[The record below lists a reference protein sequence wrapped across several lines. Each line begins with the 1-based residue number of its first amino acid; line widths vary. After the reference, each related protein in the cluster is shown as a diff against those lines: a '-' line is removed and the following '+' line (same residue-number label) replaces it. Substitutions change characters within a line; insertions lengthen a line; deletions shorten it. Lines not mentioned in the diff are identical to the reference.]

1 MLALAGMGDRDTC
14 REMVNE
20 AISSGRALRKLAE
33 MVRIQGGDP
42 AFIADT
48 SRFPRAPYQRE
59 IFAQTSGYI
68 THMNTEELGEVS
80 LMLGAGRNT
89 VDDVIDM
96 SAGFVLDQKTGEA
109 VVAGDRI
116 ATLYTSREESLDEAE
131 RRFLAA
137 TTIGSL
143 PPEPRPLIFDRIE

>member
-1 MLALAGMGDRDTC
+1 
-14 REMVNE
+14 
-20 AISSGRALRKLAE
+20 
-33 MVRIQGGDP
+33 
-42 AFIADT
+42 
-48 SRFPRAPYQRE
+48 
-59 IFAQTSGYI
+59 
-68 THMNTEELGEVS
+68 
-80 LMLGAGRNT
+80 MLGAGRNT